1 MVKLTGP
8 KVQVAQV
15 FLVKEEINLFL
26 LVTGINKN
34 TNRSV
39 TDHEKQFNGLRSKEI
54 LNFFHVLPAF
64 HTVWKS

>member
-8 KVQVAQV
+8 KVQVALVV

-26 LVTGINKN
+26 LVTGINSN

-39 TDHEKQFNGLRSKEI
+39 TDHEKRFHGLRSKGI
-54 LNFFHVLPAF
+54 LNFFHVLLAF
-64 HTVWKS
+64 HTV